1 MRTLDSG
8 HDSGVIG
15 APAAAAPP
23 AAAPPA
29 MPDPAVAPAAQ
40 PGPIQDVPLGQLP
53 ADVPPPEPP
62 AFMPSRKE
70 FEDGG
75 SPLAGTPHAPGL
87 GGGPAPDQSA
97 IPPAALGDPGS
108 PLLGAAHGAINNA
121 QGALGGDPQGMLAGA
136 HDAVNGAAG
145 GLGGAASAVQQAA
158 APAVAAAAPGAP
170 LPADPVA
177 ALMNGTALPGL
188 PGVDVLFKPFQ
199 DLLSSFG
206 TGVLGAL
213 NPATLLSQSSQVIQ
227 SAMQV
232 GQGALKSVDQVWQ
245 GQAARNA
252 QTAGQQA
259 QTHGDD
265 TAQRGFDISKL
276 TEEAAGVVQRGNV
289 QLTAVVNSLAA
300 QATALAPVIFTPP
313 AQATLIGIATEHL
326 GQAVTIVN
334 STRGELAGYTGQLS
348 GVVQQIMGTGGGP
361 NPADVAQSVAQN
373 VGQPIMEQAQQLI
386 SGGGSDT
393 MASSLGDSATGLGG
407 SAATHASSFGGNGA
421 HAGSGGGGGAAG
433 GLGGLSG
440 GVGGLGSKPGGPGS
454 SVPGAAARAANI
466 AGVPFGP
473 GMPGANGAGMGSGFM
488 GAPGAAGANRGNED
502 EHGRTVQPYQSP
514 TGNTDLTG
522 ALGET
527 APEVIGQTHNDEIIN
542 DYEMDQ
548 L

>member
-15 APAAAAPP
+15 APAAPAAPAPP
-23 AAAPPA
+23 APEPA
-29 MPDPAVAPAAQ
+29 FAPAAP

-53 ADVPPPEPP
+53 ADVPAPEPP
-62 AFMPSRKE
+62 AFLPARKE
-70 FEDGG
+70 FEDG
-75 SPLAGTPHAPGL
+75 SPLTGVPHAPGL
-87 GGGPAPDQSA
+87 GHGPGLGVPDGAA
-97 IPPAALGDPGS
+97 IQPAGLADPAS
-108 PLLGAAHGAINNA
+108 PLLGAAHSAIDNAGA
-121 QGALGGDPQGMLAGA
+121 ALGGGPQSLLGA
-136 HDAVNGAAG
+136 HDAVNNAAAG
-145 GLGGAASAVQQAA
+145 VGGAAAAVQQAA
-158 APAVAAAAPGAP
+158 APAVATAAAPGAA
-170 LPADPVA
+170 LPADPAA
-177 ALMNGTALPGL
+177 ALMSGAALPAL
-188 PGVDVLFKPFQ
+188 PGVDLLFKPFQ

-252 QTAGQQA
+252 QSAGQQTQA
-259 QTHGDD
+259 HGED

-276 TEEAAGVVQRGNV
+276 TEEAASVVQRGNV

-300 QATALAPVIFTPP
+300 QASALAPVILTPP

-334 STRGELAGYTGQLS
+334 ATRGELAGYTGQLS
-348 GVVQQIMGTGGGP
+348 GVVQQILGAGGGP
-361 NPADVAQSVAQN
+361 NPAEVAQAVAQN
-373 VGQPIMEQAQQLI
+373 VGQPIMEQAQQLV
-386 SGGGSDT
+386 SGGGADT
-393 MASSLGDSATGLGG
+393 MAAGLGDSATGAG

-421 HAGSGGGGGAAG
+421 HAGSGGGFGGGGGAAG
-433 GLGGLSG
+433 IA
-440 GVGGLGSKPGGPGS
+440 GGLGALASGKPGGPGAS
-454 SVPGAAARAANI
+454 IPG
-466 AGVPFGP
+466 GVKPGGIPGLPFGP
-473 GMPGANGAGMGSGFM
+473 GMPGTPGQGMGSGFM
-488 GAPGAAGANRGNED
+488 GAPAAAAGRGSNED

-527 APEVIGQTHNDEIIN
+527 TPEVIGQTHHDEIIN